1 MHAHQAEAH
10 PASKMLSPE
19 RGCMWKWVSEEVC
32 GVCRWT
38 DRLKYT
44 LFPTT
49 MITARSLLQD
59 SKGNE
64 MIWFL
69 LFFLLSAQRSF
80 CQLKQCWNATGALRP
95 DLPCDPSANVS
106 ACCGPGFKCS
116 TSFYCT
122 CTSKFKYDGG
132 WDGLGSCTDKTWSDP
147 ACPLP
152 LSQPMIISLNSAKV
166 AL

>member
-1 MHAHQAEAH
+1 
-10 PASKMLSPE
+10 MLIRLNHTQPPKCFLLKG
-19 RGCMWKWVSEEVC
+19 GCMWKWFSEELC

-38 DRLKYT
+38 DRLKRR
-44 LFPTT
+44 LFPIT

-59 SKGNE
+59 SKGNA
-64 MIWFL
+64 MIRIL

-80 CQLKQCWNATGALRP
+80 CQLKQCWNQNGGLRP

-106 ACCGPGFKCS
+106 ACCGPGFICS

-122 CTSKFKYDGG
+122 CTDKHKDSDV
-132 WDGLGSCTDKTWSDP
+132 LGTCTDKTWSDP
-147 ACPLP
+147 ACPLL
-152 LSQPMIISLNSAKV
+152 LSQPMISSLNSTKV

>member
-1 MHAHQAEAH
+1 MHNHQAESY

-19 RGCMWKWVSEEVC
+19 RGCIGKWVLEELC

-38 DRLKYT
+38 DRLKRT
-44 LFPTT
+44 LSPIT
-49 MITARSLLQD
+49 MIMQGLF
-59 SKGNE
+59 SKTLKSNA

-80 CQLKQCWNATGALRP
+80 CQLKQCWNSTGELRP
-95 DLPCDPSANVS
+95 DLPCDPSANTS
-106 ACCGPGFKCS
+106 ACCGQGYICS
-116 TSFYCT
+116 KSFYCT
-122 CTSKFKYDGG
+122 IKLKNGGHLDGVA
-132 WDGLGSCTDKTWSDP
+132 SCTDKTWSDP

-152 LSQPMIISLNSAKV
+152 LSQPMILSLNFIKV